1 VADLGFKIKS
11 PLTSTPLRIHL
22 FGDPYLG
29 VRNIEI
35 HSPCHMNILSLESSM
50 QRVRFD
56 FPTYVTRSSFF
67 EDLEGSPRKKQKHD
81 RGDQEDRWG
90 AAVAELFQEKEDDQG
105 SDAMPE
111 IGTLGFVAYVSS
123 APLSNSSPAKSAKA
137 TPRAKGT
144 GKGNA
149 RRVSDSADDLDMEIS
164 DFKHDE
170 DRWSP
175 PPADDSLEIPGELLF
190 ARDRQSS
197 AIYWPAKILEYVPP
211 RKRTQEP
218 KYRLEFLDNTV
229 LEIPRKLFF
238 TSEDD
243 GFTTCK
249 VP

>member
-1 VADLGFKIKS
+1 
-11 PLTSTPLRIHL
+11 
-22 FGDPYLG
+22 
-29 VRNIEI
+29 
-35 HSPCHMNILSLESSM
+35 MNILSLENSM
-50 QRVRFD
+50 QRARFD
-56 FPTYVTRSSFF
+56 FPTFVTGTSFF
-67 EDLEGSPRKKQKHD
+67 EDLQGSPRKKQKHD
-81 RGDQEDRWG
+81 RGNQEDRWG
-90 AAVAELFQEKEDDQG
+90 AAVAELLQEKEDDQG

-111 IGTLGFVAYVSS
+111 VGTLGFVAYVSS
-123 APLSNSSPAKSAKA
+123 APLSPAKE
-137 TPRAKGT
+137 TPRAKGM

-149 RRVSDSADDLDMEIS
+149 KRVSDPADDFDVEIS
-164 DFKHDE
+164 DFKCDE

-197 AIYWPAKILEYVPP
+197 AIYWPAKILKYVPP
-211 RKRTQEP
+211 KKRTQEP
-218 KYRLEFLDNTV
+218 KYSLEFLDNTV